1 MSEKVPCVYILSNR
15 KNGTLYVGVT
25 SNLRKRLQEHRGGNV
40 KGFTKKYSV
49 NRLVYYEAGDSMDG
63 AILREKQIKGGSR
76 KKKISLIELE
86 NPYWRDLYDEVMIN
100 G

>member
-40 KGFTKKYSV
+40 EGFTKKYSV
-49 NRLVYYEAGDSMDG
+49 NRLVYYETGDSMDG

-86 NPYWRDLYDEVMIN
+86 NPYWRDLHDEVMIN